1 MLLAGL
7 VGHAAIDHFIK
18 GNEISSPADNSM
30 EQSDNASEERQR
42 RLFIEPTHVR
52 FVISYELKIDFL

>member
-1 MLLAGL
+1 MLVAGL
-7 VGHAAIDHFIK
+7 IGHALIDRYIK

-42 RLFIEPTHVR
+42 RLFIPSRVR
-52 FVISYELKIDFL
+52 FVISYELEIDFL